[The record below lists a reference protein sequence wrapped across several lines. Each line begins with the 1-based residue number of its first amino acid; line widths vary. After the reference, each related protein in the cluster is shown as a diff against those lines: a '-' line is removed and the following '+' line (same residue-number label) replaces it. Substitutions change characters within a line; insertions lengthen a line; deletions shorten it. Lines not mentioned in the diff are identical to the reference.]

1 MTDKA
6 LTVGQVAASV
16 ETKLDRI
23 DFTEEERS
31 LLQAALQAAKLANVE
46 IQVVPKPEVEAF
58 RTETYGSPNK
68 DLSGGWGMLDFVA
81 TVTNT
86 VIDVNQ
92 DGISGVHHPGA

>member
-31 LLQAALQAAKLANVE
+31 LLQAALQAAKLADVE
-46 IQVVPKPEVEAF
+46 IQVVPKPEELRSVLARF
-58 RTETYGSPNK
+58 SWPSK
-68 DLSGGWGMLDFVA
+68 
-81 TVTNT
+81 
-86 VIDVNQ
+86 
-92 DGISGVHHPGA
+92 